1 MILDY
6 FLPTICDIYN
16 LLTVDP
22 KNNKIDEIIE
32 VLKDLIGVANH
43 SVLLR
48 KTRLEAKEFRNLIE
62 TTIQSGQVEP
72 IYVKNQKNGEKTI
85 KYRYIDCDK
94 IIFGNPSSPSSQILQ
109 VPRFTYTNNDVGLN
123 ENLDYFRQLDC
134 TPIDGYNQQSKIIQ
148 THADSRVNNSACEP
162 GNLENLGTSV
172 NLDSKTNI
180 QMMQTQ
186 KIDR

>member
-1 MILDY
+1 MKIATTMILDY

-62 TTIQSGQVEP
+62 TTI
-72 IYVKNQKNGEKTI
+72 
-85 KYRYIDCDK
+85 
-94 IIFGNPSSPSSQILQ
+94 
-109 VPRFTYTNNDVGLN
+109 
-123 ENLDYFRQLDC
+123 
-134 TPIDGYNQQSKIIQ
+134 
-148 THADSRVNNSACEP
+148 
-162 GNLENLGTSV
+162 
-172 NLDSKTNI
+172 
-180 QMMQTQ
+180 
-186 KIDR
+186 